1 LEVATAED
9 RLQEAERLEE
19 LWRQPS
25 TMPEPAP
32 SDISPREARALRP
45 ARDWSRPL
53 LVAWSAVM
61 VAIMV
66 FEPTPTDPTATPLWG
81 ELLLFGFT
89 YALLTSVVGLATR
102 RPWGLG
108 TSALTGGLGMVIAAA
123 CAATGHH
130 AGAWWMIEGVA
141 FTGLATGSL
150 VALRNRH
157 ALRT

>member
-1 LEVATAED
+1 VATTED
-9 RLQEAERLEE
+9 RLHEDERLEE

-25 TMPEPAP
+25 ATPAP
-32 SDISPREARALRP
+32 CDISPREKGALRP
-45 ARDWSRPL
+45 GDWSRPL
-53 LVAWSAVM
+53 LVVWSAVM

-66 FEPTPTDPTATPLWG
+66 FEPTPTDATATPLWG
-81 ELLLFGFT
+81 ELLLFVFT
-89 YALLTSVVGLATR
+89 YALLASVIGLATR

-108 TSALTGGLGMVIAAA
+108 TSALTGGLGIVIAAA
-123 CAATGHH
+123 CAVTGHH

-150 VALRNRH
+150 VALRDRH